1 MRIVQVHSNGILF
14 RVDPEK
20 PIRVWIKRIEVTN
33 VLSPAALAEIESSL
47 PVRKSRTERIQT
59 MPDLDKLMRQA
70 RATNESLALA
80 SGYDRN
86 TVARAR
92 GGARVLASTAENLYQ
107 TLNER
112 TFNYKKRGRNRH
124 DEVSV

>member
-70 RATNESLALA
+70 QATNETLAAA
-80 SGYDRN
+80 SGFAQY

-92 GGARVLASTAENLYQ
+92 GGEKVFAGTAEVLYQ
-107 TLNER
+107 TLREK
-112 TFNYKKRGRNRH
+112 TFNYKKRGRSRH
-124 DEVSV
+124 GEISL

>member
-1 MRIVQVHSNGILF
+1 MRIVRVKTNGILF

-70 RATNESLALA
+70 QATNETLAAA
-80 SGYDRN
+80 SGVAQY

-92 GGARVLASTAENLYQ
+92 GGEKVFAGTAENLYQ

-112 TFNYKKRGRNRH
+112 TFSYKRRGRASH
-124 DEVSV
+124 VEIGM

>member
-1 MRIVQVHSNGILF
+1 MRIVRVKTNGILF

-70 RATNESLALA
+70 QATNETLAAA
-80 SGYDRN
+80 SGF
-86 TVARAR
+86 A
-92 GGARVLASTAENLYQ
+92 
-107 TLNER
+107 
-112 TFNYKKRGRNRH
+112 
-124 DEVSV
+124 